1 MGTFGH
7 FCLGGRME
15 IPLASLSQKKL
26 AQLQSSTVIP
36 RMYLYIEKYDLDPAL
51 GAVVYEIEIGVQ
63 KGQIVRVFKVQRR
76 YSALLGFDEQIR
88 PLYKDSRFLQP
99 FPGKKAFGNKEPA
112 FLSDR
117 AEKLQRYLT
126 NLVRVASVVNTPAFI
141 RTFNIDLDVLNDV

>member
-1 MGTFGH
+1 
-7 FCLGGRME
+7 ME

-36 RMYLYIEKYDLDPAL
+36 RMYLYIEKYDLEPGINAI
-51 GAVVYEIEIGVQ
+51 VYEIELGIQ

-76 YSALLGFDEQIR
+76 YSALAGFDEQIR

-99 FPGKKAFGNKEPA
+99 FPPKKAFGNKDPA

-126 NLVRVASVVNTPAFI
+126 NLVRVAGVVNTPAFI
-141 RTFNIDLDVLNDV
+141 RTFDIDPDILNDV